1 MAVKIL
7 WYLTSPDGPY
17 PWEEKGRW
25 NTDFSHLKQLAV
37 SADRLGYYGSLLGTS
52 PNESLTVA
60 ASLIDAT
67 ERLRFLVAQ
76 HPGEVSPAVLAKW
89 ALTFDEFSGGRL
101 LFNVVNGSDA
111 GLATLGVHY
120 PHDERYQFSLEYW
133 RAFQAIYA
141 GGTEGFDG
149 QYVKLA
155 PRPAAA
161 ARHPLGGWHPPRRLS
176 VPLWGAGTS
185 GPGVAHSVQLLDV
198 YLSFADTPP
207 RLGDKFRRVGAEA
220 AKLGR
225 ELTYGTRLQII
236 VRETEEEAWA
246 HAQKLLDNTSLATTR
261 AAIER
266 QLPAGQTL
274 DSFHSDDPRIEANLQ
289 AIREGRLP
297 KARNLEI
304 YPNVWTGPSLFGF
317 NLLGPAAGT
326 YLVGSAEQVAERI
339 REYEAQG
346 TSAFILS
353 GFPLIDEAHR
363 VADLLFPLLDL
374 DHGFEVPRL
383 NARTIAA
390 TAAQPA

>member
-17 PWEEKGRW
+17 PWEAQGRW
-25 NTDFSHLKQLAV
+25 LTDFNHLKQLAV

-52 PNESLTVA
+52 PNESLAVA

-141 GGTEGFDG
+141 GGTEGYDG
-149 QYVKLA
+149 QFVKLA

-161 ARHPLGGWHPPRRLS
+161 ARHPLGGWHPPKRLS

-185 GPGVAHSVQLLDV
+185 DPGVAHSVQLLDV

-207 RLGDKFRRVGAEA
+207 RLGAKFRKVAAEA
-220 AKLGR
+220 AKIGR

-246 HAQKLLDNTSLATTR
+246 HAQKLLDNTSLATAR

-266 QLPAGQTL
+266 QLPPGQTL
-274 DSFHSDDPRIEANLQ
+274 DSFHSDDARIQANVE

-297 KARNLEI
+297 RARDLEI

-339 REYEAQG
+339 REYEAEG

-374 DHGFEVPRL
+374 DHGFEVPHL
-383 NARTIAA
+383 KART
-390 TAAQPA
+390 TAQPA

>member
-60 ASLIDAT
+60 AALIDAT

-246 HAQKLLDNTSLATTR
+246 HAQKLLDNTSLATAR

-297 KARNLEI
+297 RARDLEI

>member
-289 AIREGRLP
+289 AIREGP
-297 KARNLEI
+297 
-304 YPNVWTGPSLFGF
+304 
-317 NLLGPAAGT
+317 
-326 YLVGSAEQVAERI
+326 
-339 REYEAQG
+339 AQG
-346 TSAFILS
+346 PRPGNL
-353 GFPLIDEAHR
+353 PQR
-363 VADLLFPLLDL
+363 LD
-374 DHGFEVPRL
+374 
-383 NARTIAA
+383 RTEPVRF
-390 TAAQPA
+390 QPAGAGGRYVPGRQCRTGRRAHP

>member
-60 ASLIDAT
+60 ASLIDGT

-207 RLGDKFRRVGAEA
+207 RLGEKFRRVGAEA

-297 KARNLEI
+297 KARDLEI